1 MPDKS
6 TLFKMIPEI
15 SASKLAGFIGLHKY
29 QNPDEIAYE
38 FLARDVNGKKKI
50 ADIHAQF
57 NRHSYTKFV
66 NEILKDSAIR
76 ECISCG
82 VSAVQRTTDVL
93 AVLEDV
99 QQQAVAVLA
108 LRHEKIPSEL
118 RSRLA
123 EEVRGKVT
131 TQRGLN
137 NEETILDSYEVA
149 KQVKVTE
156 RNTKTI
162 KRDFGTYKLVGRCDG
177 YVADQKRIVDSKDR
191 TRAWPSV
198 PLYDEIQ
205 LRCYMQLYDAL
216 EAELVERFPD
226 KTHRNTVYT
235 NDPEKWKHLHDLV
248 EKNVIKLNSILE
260 NDEELKRIVFANTVE
275 VQS

>member
-1 MPDKS
+1 
-6 TLFKMIPEI
+6 MIPEI

-29 QNPDEIAYE
+29 QNPDEIFYE
-38 FLARDVNGKKKI
+38 FLARDSDGKKKI
-50 ADIHAQF
+50 ADIQTEYK
-57 NRHSYTKFV
+57 RTSYNKLV

-76 ECISCG
+76 ECITCG
-82 VSAVQRTTDVL
+82 LSATQRTTNVTG
-93 AVLEDV
+93 VLEDV

-108 LRHEKIPSEL
+108 LRHENIPPEL
-118 RSRLA
+118 RNRLA

-131 TQRGLN
+131 TQRGLD
-137 NEETILDSYEVA
+137 NEEKILDGYEVA

-162 KRDFGTYKLVGRCDG
+162 KKDFGTYKLVGRCDG

-191 TRAWPSV
+191 TRVWPAV

-216 EAELVERFPD
+216 ESELIERFPD
-226 KTHRNTVYT
+226 KSHRNTVYT
-235 NDPEKWKHLHDLV
+235 NDAEKWKHLHDLV
-248 EKNVIKLNSILE
+248 EKNVLKLNVTLE
-260 NDEELKRIVFANTVE
+260 DDEELKRIVFANTVE
-275 VQS
+275 IQS